1 MAEILKSRS
10 NAQYYG
16 YRVGDKFRYKPGVNL
31 NEISDIFASGD
42 TLILELDDDSIAP
55 RFRNQYGQNAYEYL
69 ELLEKIED
77 KPQEGEQKA
86 TPEVTFCPSAAIQ
99 EMLLAC
105 FSDDISVEISMDRVT
120 VNWQGL
126 SFVVDEEVSLEQIVK
141 AVDLLS
147 QQQVEV

>member
-1 MAEILKSRS
+1 MSERK
-10 NAQYYG
+10 NTEYYG
-16 YRVGDKFRYKPGVNL
+16 YKVGDKFKYKSDVDVNGTF
-31 NEISDIFASGD
+31 SSSD
-42 TLILELDDDSIAP
+42 TLILDLDDHSIVP

-77 KPQEGEQKA
+77 KPQESELDV
-86 TPEVTFCPSAAIQ
+86 TSEVTTCQHTAIQ

-105 FSDDISVEISMDRVT
+105 FSDEISVEISMDAVK

-126 SFVVDEEVSLEQIVK
+126 SFVADKEASLEEIVK

-147 QQQVEV
+147 RQQVEV